1 MKVYSGSVN
10 RGQKH
15 VTVQSG
21 TTTTQLL
28 GLDVFAPNFAWGFH
42 GAGPDELS
50 VAILHDYFE
59 DKDTKFG
66 GRIAK
71 LYGKF
76 TEDVTST
83 LSRDRAWVV
92 KEERVEK
99 WVNDQALELA
109 IEPSVR

>member
-1 MKVYSGSVN
+1 MKVYSGSIN
-10 RGQKH
+10 RGHKH

-21 TTTTQLL
+21 ATTTKLL
-28 GLDVFAPNFAWGFH
+28 SLDVFAPHFAWGFH

-71 LYGKF
+71 LYGQF

-83 LSRDRAWVV
+83 LSRDRAWTM

-99 WVNDQALELA
+99 WVNAHAPELTS
-109 IEPSVR
+109 ERSQG